1 MLRDLILRLG
11 EPWDEVHEQDFGLE
25 SAERVADF
33 FNNDGLEYRDENG
46 ENIAVS
52 YAAVREG
59 GRVEV
64 GLWHWGEDEDFDE
77 DAQFC
82 EYSEG
87 ELSEEDRR
95 RIAER
100 IKEIYGTE

>member
-1 MLRDLILRLG
+1 MLRELILRLG
-11 EPWDEVHEQDFGLE
+11 EPWNEVHEQDFGLE

-33 FNNDGLEYRDENG
+33 FNNDGLEYRDEHG

-64 GLWHWGEDEDFDE
+64 GLWHWGVNEDFDE
-77 DAQFC
+77 DAVFAT
-82 EYSEG
+82 YSEDEVSAHEI
-87 ELSEEDRR
+87 ELISK
-95 RIAER
+95 R

>member
-1 MLRDLILRLG
+1 MLRELILRLG
-11 EPWDEVHEQDFGLE
+11 EPWNEVHEQDFGLE

-33 FNNDGLEYRDENG
+33 FNNGGLEYRNEHG

-64 GLWHWGEDEDFDE
+64 GLWH
-77 DAQFC
+77 
-82 EYSEG
+82 
-87 ELSEEDRR
+87 
-95 RIAER
+95 
-100 IKEIYGTE
+100 